1 MSGGGGFSPGKRNRE
16 LEQQRKQQE
25 KAQRRAQRRERGPSE
40 PQVVTADMVQRG
52 LPTIEEA
59 MRNLET
65 RARGGGASAAT
76 IPARLFVSGLAD
88 DVTEH
93 DLREIFGAHGP
104 VADAIVMVDRSTRA
118 PRGFGFVTM
127 ANRRDAPKAIELLDG
142 SELKGRRLVVN
153 VATER

>member
-1 MSGGGGFSPGKRNRE
+1 MSGGGFSPGKRNRE

-25 KAQRRAQRRERGPSE
+25 KMQRRAVRRERGPSE

-52 LPTIEEA
+52 LPSIEEA

-65 RARGGGASAAT
+65 RAKGGSSAAS

-104 VADAIVMVDRSTRA
+104 VADAIVMVDRATKA

-127 ANRRDAPKAIELLDG
+127 ANRRDAPKAIDTLDG

>member
-1 MSGGGGFSPGKRNRE
+1 MSGGNFSPSKRNRE
-16 LEQQRKQQE
+16 MDQARKKQE
-25 KAQRRAQRRERGPSE
+25 KAQRRQEKRERGPGE
-40 PQVVTADMVQRG
+40 IPVTTADMVQRG
-52 LPTIEEA
+52 LPSIEEA
-59 MRNLET
+59 MRNIEN
-65 RARGGGASAAT
+65 RSRGIVAQAAT

-88 DVTEH
+88 DVTEA
-93 DLREIFGAHGP
+93 DLRATFGVYGP
-104 VADAIVMVDRSTRA
+104 VADAVVMVDRGTKA

>member
-1 MSGGGGFSPGKRNRE
+1 VSGGGGFSPGKRNRE

-25 KAQRRAQRRERGPSE
+25 KAHRRAQRRERGPSE
-40 PQVVTADMVQRG
+40 PQVTTADMVQRG
-52 LPTIEEA
+52 LPSIEEA
-59 MRNLET
+59 MRNLEN
-65 RARGGGASAAT
+65 RARGGSSAAS

-93 DLREIFGAHGP
+93 DLREIFGNFGP
-104 VADAIVMVDRSTRA
+104 VADAIVMVDRATRA

-127 ANRRDAPKAIELLDG
+127 ANRRDAPKAIEQLDG